1 MKRSGF
7 TVTELLFVLLLLG
20 VFALMG
26 TRLFYASVGIMQGA
40 AKITESAM
48 RFDSAMA
55 AMQHDVFLSDSTEM
69 LSPNSLTV
77 HRTNGSPVQWQAS
90 GTDIERTAGDAQQHW
105 NIGQKI
111 DIRLQGQIVLI
122 HPAIGGELAMASAL
136 EITK

>member
-26 TRLFYASVGIMQGA
+26 TRLFYASVGVMQGA

-77 HRTNGSPVQWQAS
+77 HQPGGPAIQWQTA
-90 GTDIERTAGDAQQHW
+90 GAEIQRTAGDTHQQW
-105 NIGQKI
+105 NVGQKI